1 VEDRVLAG
9 VRVVDR
15 STGIA
20 GPYCTRL
27 LALAGADVHVEEPAP
42 DPLRTWRSGG
52 LFDHLREAKRLDELP
67 LAGAHVLVAG
77 DDLDVEAVRA
87 EHPDL
92 VVVTVSPFGLDGPWA
107 GRPATEFTLQAAC
120 GSTGSRGDPDGP
132 PLAAGGRIGEWLTG
146 TYAAL
151 ATVAALRTGRG
162 EHVDVAMLDCMTV
175 AMVTFPSVFAEFLGW
190 PPLVGTGR
198 TVEVPSIEPTSDG
211 WIVVTT
217 NSATQF
223 QDFVVQVGKPEWLD
237 DEELRAVGTRFA
249 RRREFLAGVHEYT
262 TKRTSAE
269 VLADAGDYRIPAAP
283 VLDGAAATGFDQ
295 FVERGVHSPS
305 PMGGFRRPR
314 PPFRITPGTNSVP
327 KPAAELPVSGPGSL
341 PLAGVRVLDLTA
353 WWAGPAMPHALACL
367 GADVVKVESVA
378 RPDPMR
384 FSTTRPGT
392 PDWYEWGPVFHA
404 VNTGKRGVTL
414 DLRSPQG
421 IDLFERLA
429 RTADVVVENFTPRV
443 LDQFGLGWERVH
455 ELNSR
460 LVLVRMPAFGLDG
473 PWRDR
478 TGFAQTMESIAGMA
492 WLTGFPDGPPVLPR
506 GVCDPLGG
514 MHAAFACLAALRHR
528 DATGEG
534 SLVESVMV
542 EAALNVAVEQV
553 IEHDLVGVTLQRQG
567 NRSDVLDGQDL
578 YRCAGD
584 DAWVAVAATAEE
596 LGPDVAGWCAARTPG
611 EAADELCARG
621 VPAAAVIPAREVAR
635 NPQLRHRGLFE
646 VERHPLTGDHEVPT
660 MPFRFASVDAWLRR
674 PSPTLGQHNDEV
686 LAEVATADELA
697 ELRALSLLGERLS

>member
-27 LALAGADVHVEEPAP
+27 LAMAGAEVHVEEPVP

-52 LFDHLREAKRLDELP
+52 LFAHLREAKRADA
-67 LAGAHVLVAG
+67 LAPADADVLVA
-77 DDLDVEAVRA
+77 DHADVAAVRA
-87 EHPDL
+87 AHPHL
-92 VVVTVSPFGLDGPWA
+92 VVVTVSPFGMDGPWA

-151 ATVAALRTGRG
+151 ATVAALRSGRG
-162 EHVDVAMLDCMTV
+162 EHVDVAMLDCMAV
-175 AMVTFPSVFAEFLGW
+175 AMVTFPSVFAELLGW
-190 PPLVGTGR
+190 PPMVGTGR

-223 QDFVVQVGKPEWLD
+223 QDFLVQVGKPEWLED
-237 DEELRAVGTRFA
+237 DELRAVGPRFA

-269 VLADAGDYRIPAAP
+269 VLADAGDFRIPAAP

-295 FVERGVHSPS
+295 FVERGVYSPS
-305 PMGGFRRPR
+305 PQGSFRRPG
-314 PPFRITPGTNSVP
+314 PPFRITPGAGGEP
-327 KPAAELPVSGPGSL
+327 GAPHPAGL
-341 PLAGVRVLDLTA
+341 PLDGVRVLDLTA

-384 FSTTRPGT
+384 FSTTRPGV

-404 VNTGKRGVTL
+404 VNTGKRGITL

-421 IDLFERLA
+421 KELFERLA

-443 LDQFGLGWERVH
+443 LEQFGLGWARLH
-455 ELNSR
+455 ELNPR

-553 IEHDLVGVTLQRQG
+553 IEHDLAGVTLQRQG
-567 NRSDVLDGQDL
+567 NRSDVLDGQDV
-578 YRCAGD
+578 YPCAGV
-584 DAWVAVAATAEE
+584 DAWVAIAASADE
-596 LGPDVAGWCAARTPG
+596 LGPDIAAWCAARTPA
-611 EAADELCARG
+611 EAAEELCARG
-621 VPAAAVIPAREVAR
+621 FPAAAVIPGREVAR

-646 VERHPLTGDHEVPT
+646 VEHHPITGDREVPT
-660 MPFRFASVDAWLRR
+660 MPFRFASVGAWLRR

-686 LAEVATADELA
+686 LAEVSTAGELA
-697 ELRALSLLGERLS
+697 ELRAAGLVGERMT